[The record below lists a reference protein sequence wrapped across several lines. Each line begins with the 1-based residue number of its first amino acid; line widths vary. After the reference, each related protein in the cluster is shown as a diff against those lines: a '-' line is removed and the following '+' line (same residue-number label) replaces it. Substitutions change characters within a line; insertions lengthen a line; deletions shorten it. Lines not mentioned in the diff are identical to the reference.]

1 MSNVKKLTR
10 ILDKLIQVGPSYLD
24 QTLRS
29 YVTENKEYRLY
40 TDYHPDSHPGGE
52 GTANTYA
59 VFSYFSSGTYKTEV
73 ARETDILIVAGGG
86 GGTIGNASGGSGG
99 GEVIEIRNAV
109 LPAGEYVITIGAGGA
124 GASNPG
130 APAVGQA
137 PIAATEAQGNVGN
150 DSSVHKTPMTNRI
163 VAKGG
168 GVGGYRQYD
177 TNASVGG
184 SGGGAGGADHDPG
197 NVGIQPAGGSP
208 FYQGAG
214 IHSHTV
220 AGEETSQ
227 YMLTGYLGDNVTTG
241 LVQNYGEPGGD
252 SDAYALGT
260 VSTTDTYTPGGG
272 GGAAEAG
279 KSGTDTKGG
288 DGGDGVSIDWV
299 NEVFNKVYKFNGN
312 IHWAAGGGAS
322 CLADKEPGNGGLG
335 GGGGGA
341 SFNQLGAS
349 AAETEIY
356 WNGKGGL
363 SGFNPGYDA
372 AFLKGGAGGQNTG
385 SGAGG
390 SCGTIAS
397 NVGNHIH
404 RTITQGPNGGSGFV
418 LIRVRM
424 NDIV

>member
-10 ILDKLIQVGPSYLD
+10 ILDKLVQVGPSYLD

-40 TDYHPDSHPGGE
+40 YDKDNPNDPS
-52 GTANTYA
+52 ANTYA
-59 VFSYFSSGTYKTEV
+59 VFSYFSSGTYRTEV
-73 ARETDILIVAGGG
+73 PRETDILIVAGGG

-124 GASNPG
+124 GASNPS
-130 APAVGQA
+130 APPGGSA
-137 PIAATEAQGNVGN
+137 PVAPTEAQGSVGN
-150 DSSVHKTPMTNRI
+150 DSSVHKTPWTNRI

-168 GVGGYRQYD
+168 GVGGFRQQD
-177 TNASVGG
+177 TLALDGG
-184 SGGGAGGADHDPG
+184 SGGGAGGADSG
-197 NVGIQPAGGSP
+197 TQPAAGSNW
-208 FYQGAG
+208 YQGASP
-214 IHSHTV
+214 ISHTV
-220 AGEETSQ
+220 SGEETSQ
-227 YMLTGYLGDNVTTG
+227 YMSNGYLGDNATTG

-252 SDAYALGT
+252 SDAYMLAS
-260 VSTTDTYTPGGG
+260 VDINDTYTPGGG
-272 GGAAEAG
+272 GGAAETG

-288 DGGDGVSIDWV
+288 DGGDGVTIDWV

-341 SFNQLGAS
+341 SFKQLGAT

-363 SGFNPGYDA
+363 SGYNPGYDS

-390 SCGTIAS
+390 SCGTVAS
-397 NVGNHIH
+397 DVGNHIH

>member
-40 TDYHPDSHPGGE
+40 YDKDDPNDSS
-52 GTANTYA
+52 ANTYA
-59 VFSYFSSGTYKTEV
+59 VFSYFSSGTYKTETE
-73 ARETDILIVAGGG
+73 RETDILIVAGGG

-109 LPAGEYVITIGAGGA
+109 LPAGEYVITVGAGGA
-124 GASNPG
+124 GATNSTNPG
-130 APAVGQA
+130 LA
-137 PIAATEAQGNVGN
+137 PILEGDGIGKVGN
-150 DSSVHKTPMTNRI
+150 DSSIHKTPMTNRI

-168 GVGGYRQYD
+168 GVGGFRQID
-177 TNASVGG
+177 SNAIVGG

-197 NVGIQPAGGSP
+197 NVGSQPAGGSP

-214 IHSHTV
+214 VISHTV
-220 AGEETSQ
+220 SGEETSQ
-227 YMLTGYLGDNVTTG
+227 YMLNGYLGDNLTTG

-260 VSTTDTYTPGGG
+260 ISTTDTYTPGGG
-272 GGAAEAG
+272 GGSAEVG
-279 KSGTDTKGG
+279 KTGTDTKGG
-288 DGGDGVSIDWV
+288 DGGDGISIDWV

-341 SFNQLGAS
+341 SFKQLGAT

-363 SGFNPGYDA
+363 SGYNPGYDA

-390 SCGTIAS
+390 SCGTVAS
-397 NVGNHIH
+397 DVGNHIH
-404 RTITQGPNGGSGFV
+404 RTLTQGPNGGSGFV